1 MNARTVMKTTLR
13 YVNVAC
19 TSLLLVLAPMFL
31 AQGCKSASLN
41 QSQQAAT
48 QEAETRLQ
56 VAIASGDEEAAAKA
70 QADIDA
76 EQQQANQAQAKG
88 WVDFVLGFVPA
99 PEHMKKPLAAGAAA
113 IGAQLCFERPRS
125 NWKKA
130 ITAMG
135 RSVKEAN
142 PIGSKMEP
150 GKAATEVKNAVR
162 SIGALVGLK
171 HTTDDP
177 DEVIANG
184 QKLKAKLSKTPGAT
198 A

>member
-1 MNARTVMKTTLR
+1 MNMKKILQYTRVSFAT
-13 YVNVAC
+13 
-19 TSLLLVLAPMFL
+19 LVLILMPMVM
-31 AQGCKSASLN
+31 AQSCKNATPSVDG
-41 QSQQAAT
+41 QAKI
-48 QEAETRLQ
+48 EAAQIELER
-56 VAIASGDEEAAAKA
+56 AILEGDEEAAAEA
-70 QADIDA
+70 QKKIDA
-76 EQQQANQAQAKG
+76 EQSKANEGQARS

-99 PEHMKKPLAAGAAA
+99 PEHMKKPLAAGVAAV
-113 IGAQLCFERPRS
+113 GAQLCFERPRS

-130 ITAMG
+130 FAAMG

-142 PIGSKMEP
+142 PIGSKSEP
-150 GKAATEVKNAVR
+150 GKAAEEIKTAVR

-184 QKLKAKLSKTPGAT
+184 QKLKQKLEAEGNPA

>member
-1 MNARTVMKTTLR
+1 MKTTLR
-13 YVNVAC
+13 YLNVAC

-31 AQGCKSASLN
+31 AQGCKSVAPDAN
-41 QSQQAAT
+41 GQAAI
-48 QEAETRLQ
+48 EAAQIELER
-56 VAIASGDEEAAAKA
+56 AILEGDEEAAAEA
-70 QADIDA
+70 QRKIDE
-76 EQQQANQAQAKG
+76 EQRRANEGQARS

-99 PEHMKKPLAAGAAA
+99 PEHMKKPLAAGVAAV
-113 IGAQLCFERPRS
+113 GAQLCFERPRN

-130 ITAMG
+130 IAAMG

-142 PIGSKMEP
+142 PIGSKSEP
-150 GKAATEVKNAVR
+150 GKAAEEIKTAVR

-184 QKLKAKLSKTPGAT
+184 QKLKQKLEAKGQASA
-198 A
+198 